1 MISSMELKEFL
12 KNNVLVAANVGDMD
26 SCGSFVAFREL
37 ARKLCPKTRLEF
49 TFSGAL
55 NKEGEKIL
63 KLFNFQTKLI
73 EDVPLEDFEN
83 LVLIDT
89 QLNNVPEYL
98 RKKKTIIIDHHQKAA
113 EIPAGSAF
121 DSEAASTTE
130 IIYGL
135 FKKYKIKPSETAA
148 KAIVYGMIADTAGMR
163 YAKTKTFSLMSE
175 ILENH
180 KLDYQKLLAEIY
192 EERDI
197 SERIAWLKTARRLE
211 FRNLKNKLIVT
222 SGVAAFESSAASK
235 LMGLGADVVL
245 VTSQKPGE
253 VRIVGRARHGINLAE
268 IFTKV
273 ANELKGTGGGHPG
286 ACVMN
291 LQEGKDK
298 AAINLVIK
306 ELERIL

>member
-1 MISSMELKEFL
+1 MDLKKFL
-12 KNNVLVAANVGDMD
+12 KGNVLVVASVGDMD
-26 SCGSFVAFREL
+26 ACASFVAFREL
-37 ARKLCPKTRLEF
+37 VRKLNPKVRLEF
-49 TFSGAL
+49 TFSGMI
-55 NKEGEKIL
+55 NKDGARIM
-63 KLFNFQTKLI
+63 KLYNFQTKLI
-73 EDVPLEDFEN
+73 EDITLEDFEN
-83 LVLIDT
+83 LILIDT
-89 QLNNVPEYL
+89 QLNNIPDYL
-98 RKKKTIIIDHHQKAA
+98 KNKKTIIIDHHQKAA

-222 SGVAAFESSAASK
+222 SGV
-235 LMGLGADVVL
+235 
-245 VTSQKPGE
+245 
-253 VRIVGRARHGINLAE
+253 
-268 IFTKV
+268 
-273 ANELKGTGGGHPG
+273 
-286 ACVMN
+286 
-291 LQEGKDK
+291 
-298 AAINLVIK
+298 
-306 ELERIL
+306 

>member
-1 MISSMELKEFL
+1 MDLKKFL
-12 KNNVLVAANVGDMD
+12 KGNVLVVASVGDMD
-26 SCGSFVAFREL
+26 ACASFVAFREL
-37 ARKLCPKTRLEF
+37 ARKLNPKVRLEF
-49 TFSGAL
+49 TFSGMP

-63 KLFNFQTKLI
+63 KLFNFQVKLI
-73 EDVPLEDFEN
+73 EDTPLEDFEN

-89 QLNNVPEYL
+89 QLNNVPDYL
-98 RKKKTIIIDHHQKAA
+98 KNKKTIIIDHHQKAA
-113 EIPAGSAF
+113 EIPEGSAF

-130 IIYGL
+130 VIYGL
-135 FKKYKIKPSETAA
+135 FKKYKIKLTETVA
-148 KAIVYGMIADTAGMR
+148 KAIIYGIIADTGGMR
-163 YAKTKTFSLMSE
+163 FAKSKTFALMAE
-175 ILENH
+175 ILSEF
-180 KLDYQKLLAEIY
+180 KIDYQKLLAEIY

-211 FRNLKNKLIVT
+211 FKNIKNKLVVT

-268 IFTKV
+268 IFTRV
-273 ANELKGTGGGHPG
+273 ANELKGTGGGHAG

-291 LQEGKDK
+291 LPEEKDK
-298 AAINLVIK
+298 IAVNLVLK